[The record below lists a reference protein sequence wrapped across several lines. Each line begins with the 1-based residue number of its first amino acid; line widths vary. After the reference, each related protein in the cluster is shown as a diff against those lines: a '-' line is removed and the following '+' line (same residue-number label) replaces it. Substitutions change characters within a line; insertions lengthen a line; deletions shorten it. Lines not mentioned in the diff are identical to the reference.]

1 MALLTT
7 FEGTE
12 TQAAPLTISDLFNV
26 NDYFG
31 VKLFGDA
38 WNDVKRAA
46 AIIAQRAVNAPIMF
60 YISSLSNNQAAPGKS
75 SEAGRKLW
83 GYNDAAGVELLGAPC
98 WGAVKHEFDELLGW
112 NPFTTVKNVFK
123 TVRTP
128 FDWTANKVESWKI
141 PIVSDMASIYKSA
154 VGIGDMY
161 SPYDDDAWEKDA
173 YGKIIEWKE
182 LEGSMNANEYQRQ
195 AMRTNDGA
203 GRLEKTYNFVVED
216 KGYVTQAQIDAEK
229 EQKKQQELAKMYVD
243 QTDRAS
249 KAASEAAKAQKAYEE
264 RAAELER
271 TMKQYGAALE
281 PVAQQMATA
290 EQALA
295 KRTRSASA
303 IPCKRP

>member
-161 SPYDDDAWEKDA
+161 SPYDV
-173 YGKIIEWKE
+173 
-182 LEGSMNANEYQRQ
+182 
-195 AMRTNDGA
+195 A

-290 EQALA
+290 EQAKSDRLNTA
-295 KRTRSASA
+295 LWVCGGLGVFYLITRN
-303 IPCKRP
+303 KK

>member
-98 WGAVKHEFDELLGW
+98 WGAVKSQFDELLGW
-112 NPFTTVKNVFK
+112 NPFTATKKVFK
-123 TVRTP
+123 TLRTP
-128 FDWTANKVESWKI
+128 FDWTANKLESWDLPVISDLASGYKKI
-141 PIVSDMASIYKSA
+141 
-154 VGIGDMY
+154 VGVGEDFGPGT
-161 SPYDDDAWEKDA
+161 SSN
-173 YGKIIEWKE
+173 
-182 LEGSMNANEYQRQ
+182 LERS
-195 AMRTNDGA
+195 
-203 GRLEKTYNFVVED
+203 YNYAIED
-216 KGYVTQAQIDAEK
+216 KGYVTQAQIDAAKEK
-229 EQKKQQELAKMYVD
+229 KKQQEIEQMYKD
-243 QTDRAS
+243 QTARAS
-249 KAASEAAKAQKAYEE
+249 KAASEAAKAQKAYED
-264 RAAELER
+264 RAAELQNV
-271 TMKQYGAALE
+271 MKQYGASLE
-281 PVAQQMATA
+281 PVAQQIAIA
-290 EQALA
+290 EQA
-295 KRTRSASA
+295 KSDRTTTA
-303 IPCKRP
+303 IWVFGGLGVLYLLTRNKK

>member
-98 WGAVKHEFDELLGW
+98 WGAVKSQFDELLGW
-112 NPFTTVKNVFK
+112 NPFTAAKSALK
-123 TVRTP
+123 TIRTP
-128 FDWTANKVESWKI
+128 IDWAFNKVESWNV
-141 PIVSDMASIYKSA
+141 PVVSDIASGYKTLVGVGENFGPGTSA
-154 VGIGDMY
+154 
-161 SPYDDDAWEKDA
+161 
-173 YGKIIEWKE
+173 
-182 LEGSMNANEYQRQ
+182 N
-195 AMRTNDGA
+195 
-203 GRLEKTYNFVVED
+203 LEKTYNYTIEG

-229 EQKKQQELAKMYVD
+229 ERKKQQEIEQMYRD
-243 QTDRAS
+243 QTARAS
-249 KAASEAAKAQKAYEE
+249 KAASEAAKAQKEYEE
-264 RAAELER
+264 RAAELQNV
-271 TMKQYGAALE
+271 MKQYGAALE
-281 PVAQQMATA
+281 PAAQQIATA
-290 EQALA
+290 EQAKSDRLTTA
-295 KRTRSASA
+295 LLVGGGLTFVYLLTRKR
-303 IPCKRP
+303 K

>member
-60 YISSLSNNQAAPGKS
+60 YISSLSNNQAAPRQS
-75 SEAGRKLW
+75 SEVGRKLW

-98 WGAVKHEFDELLGW
+98 WGAVKSEFDELLGW
-112 NPFTTVKNVFK
+112 NPFTATKKVFK
-123 TVRTP
+123 TLRTP
-128 FDWTANKVESWKI
+128 FDWTANKLESWDLPVISDLASGYKKI
-141 PIVSDMASIYKSA
+141 
-154 VGIGDMY
+154 VGVGEDFGPGT
-161 SPYDDDAWEKDA
+161 SSN
-173 YGKIIEWKE
+173 
-182 LEGSMNANEYQRQ
+182 LERS
-195 AMRTNDGA
+195 
-203 GRLEKTYNFVVED
+203 YNYAVED
-216 KGYVTQAQIDAEK
+216 KGYVTQAKIDAEK
-229 EQKKQQELAKMYVD
+229 EKKKQQELEQMYTD
-243 QTDRAS
+243 QTARAS

-271 TMKQYGAALE
+271 TMKQYGVAME
-281 PVAQQMATA
+281 PVAQQMATV
-290 EQALA
+290 EQAKSDRLTTA
-295 KRTRSASA
+295 MWVCGGLGVFYLLTRN
-303 IPCKRP
+303 KK

>member
-38 WNDVKRAA
+38 WNDIKRAA

-98 WGAVKHEFDELLGW
+98 WGAVKNEFDELLGW

-161 SPYDDDAWEKDA
+161 SPYDV
-173 YGKIIEWKE
+173 
-182 LEGSMNANEYQRQ
+182 
-195 AMRTNDGA
+195 A

-216 KGYVTQAQIDAEK
+216 KGYVTQAQIDAENEK
-229 EQKKQQELAKMYVD
+229 KKQQELAKMYVD

-290 EQALA
+290 EQAKSDRLNTA
-295 KRTRSASA
+295 LWVCGGLGVFYLITRN
-303 IPCKRP
+303 KK

>member
-98 WGAVKHEFDELLGW
+98 WGAVKSQFDELLGW
-112 NPFTTVKNVFK
+112 NPFTATKKVFK
-123 TVRTP
+123 TIRTP
-128 FDWTANKVESWKI
+128 IDWAFNKVESWNV
-141 PIVSDMASIYKSA
+141 PVVSDFASGYKKI
-154 VGIGDMY
+154 VGVGDDFGPGTSSNLERSY
-161 SPYDDDAWEKDA
+161 NYA
-173 YGKIIEWKE
+173 IE
-182 LEGSMNANEYQRQ
+182 G
-195 AMRTNDGA
+195 
-203 GRLEKTYNFVVED
+203 

-229 EQKKQQELAKMYVD
+229 EKKKQQEIEQMYKD
-243 QTDRAS
+243 QTARAS
-249 KAASEAAKAQKAYEE
+249 KAASEAAKAQKAYED
-264 RAAELER
+264 RAAELQNV
-271 TMKQYGAALE
+271 MKQYGASLE

-290 EQALA
+290 EQAKSDRLTTAMWVCGGLGVFYLLA
-295 KRTRSASA
+295 RNKN
-303 IPCKRP
+303 

>member
-12 TQAAPLTISDLFNV
+12 TQAAPITISDLFNV

-161 SPYDDDAWEKDA
+161 SPYDV
-173 YGKIIEWKE
+173 
-182 LEGSMNANEYQRQ
+182 
-195 AMRTNDGA
+195 A

-229 EQKKQQELAKMYVD
+229 EQKKQQELAKMYTD
-243 QTDRAS
+243 QTARAS

-290 EQALA
+290 EQAKSDRLNTA
-295 KRTRSASA
+295 LLVCGGLGVFYLITRN
-303 IPCKRP
+303 KK

>member
-98 WGAVKHEFDELLGW
+98 WGAVKSQFDELLGW
-112 NPFTTVKNVFK
+112 NPFTATKKAFK
-123 TVRTP
+123 TLRTP
-128 FDWTANKVESWKI
+128 FDWTANKLESWDLPVISDLASGYKKI
-141 PIVSDMASIYKSA
+141 
-154 VGIGDMY
+154 VGVGEDFGPGT
-161 SPYDDDAWEKDA
+161 SSN
-173 YGKIIEWKE
+173 
-182 LEGSMNANEYQRQ
+182 LERS
-195 AMRTNDGA
+195 
-203 GRLEKTYNFVVED
+203 YNYAIED

-229 EQKKQQELAKMYVD
+229 EKKKQQEIEQMYKD
-243 QTDRAS
+243 QTARAS

-290 EQALA
+290 EQAKSDRLTTA
-295 KRTRSASA
+295 IWVCGGLGVFYLLTRN
-303 IPCKRP
+303 KK

>member
-38 WNDVKRAA
+38 WNDIKRAA

-161 SPYDDDAWEKDA
+161 SPYDV
-173 YGKIIEWKE
+173 
-182 LEGSMNANEYQRQ
+182 
-195 AMRTNDGA
+195 A

-290 EQALA
+290 EQAKSDRLNTA
-295 KRTRSASA
+295 LWVCGGLGVFYLITRN
-303 IPCKRP
+303 KK

>member
-46 AIIAQRAVNAPIMF
+46 AIIAQRAVNDPIMF

-98 WGAVKHEFDELLGW
+98 WGAVKSEFDELLGW
-112 NPFTTVKNVFK
+112 NPFTAAKKVINTI
-123 TVRTP
+123 RTP
-128 FDWTANKVESWKI
+128 VDWAANKIESWEI
-141 PIVSDMASIYKSA
+141 PFVSDIATAYKWA
-154 VGIGDMY
+154 VDIGDEF
-161 SPYDDDAWEKDA
+161 SP
-173 YGKIIEWKE
+173 IT
-182 LEGSMNANEYQRQ
+182 QF
-195 AMRTNDGA
+195 
-203 GRLEKTYNFVVED
+203 EKTYNLVVED
-216 KGYVTQAQIDAEK
+216 KGYVTQAKIDAEK
-229 EQKKQQELAKMYVD
+229 EKKKQQELKQMYVD
-243 QTDRAS
+243 QTSRAS

-271 TMKQYGAALE
+271 TMKQYGAAME

-290 EQALA
+290 EQAKSDRLNTA
-295 KRTRSASA
+295 LWVCGGLGVFYLLTRN
-303 IPCKRP
+303 KK

>member
-26 NDYFG
+26 NDYYG

-161 SPYDDDAWEKDA
+161 SPYDV
-173 YGKIIEWKE
+173 
-182 LEGSMNANEYQRQ
+182 
-195 AMRTNDGA
+195 A

-229 EQKKQQELAKMYVD
+229 EKKRQQELEQMYTD
-243 QTDRAS
+243 QTARAS

-290 EQALA
+290 EQAKSDRLTTA
-295 KRTRSASA
+295 IWVCGGLGVFYLLTRN
-303 IPCKRP
+303 KK

>member
-12 TQAAPLTISDLFNV
+12 TQAAPITISDLFNV

-98 WGAVKHEFDELLGW
+98 WGAVKSQFDELLGW
-112 NPFTTVKNVFK
+112 NPFTATKKVFK
-123 TVRTP
+123 TLRTP
-128 FDWTANKVESWKI
+128 FDWTANKLESWDLPVISDLASGYKKI
-141 PIVSDMASIYKSA
+141 
-154 VGIGDMY
+154 VGVGEDFGPVT
-161 SPYDDDAWEKDA
+161 SSN
-173 YGKIIEWKE
+173 
-182 LEGSMNANEYQRQ
+182 LERS
-195 AMRTNDGA
+195 
-203 GRLEKTYNFVVED
+203 YNYAVED

-229 EQKKQQELAKMYVD
+229 EKKKQQELEQMYKD
-243 QTDRAS
+243 QTSRAS

-264 RAAELER
+264 RAKELE
-271 TMKQYGAALE
+271 TVLQQYGTSLE
-281 PVAQQMATA
+281 PVAKQMATI
-290 EQALA
+290 EQAKSDRLTTVLLVGGGLTFVYLITR
-295 KRTRSASA
+295 KR
-303 IPCKRP
+303 K

>member
-1 MALLTT
+1 MKMALLTT

-12 TQAAPLTISDLFNV
+12 TQADPLTISDLFNV

-31 VKLFGDA
+31 LKLFGDA

-60 YISSLSNNQAAPGKS
+60 YIASLSNNQAAPGKS

-98 WGAVKHEFDELLGW
+98 WGAVKSQFDELLGW
-112 NPFTTVKNVFK
+112 NPFTATKKVFK
-123 TVRTP
+123 TLRTP
-128 FDWTANKVESWKI
+128 FDWTANKLESWDLPVISDLASGYKKI
-141 PIVSDMASIYKSA
+141 
-154 VGIGDMY
+154 VGVGDDFGPGT
-161 SPYDDDAWEKDA
+161 SSN
-173 YGKIIEWKE
+173 
-182 LEGSMNANEYQRQ
+182 LERS
-195 AMRTNDGA
+195 
-203 GRLEKTYNFVVED
+203 YNYAIED

-229 EQKKQQELAKMYVD
+229 EKKKQQEIEQMYKD
-243 QTDRAS
+243 QTARAS

-290 EQALA
+290 EQAKSDRLTTA
-295 KRTRSASA
+295 IWVCGGLGVFYLLTR
-303 IPCKRP
+303 I

>member
-12 TQAAPLTISDLFNV
+12 TQAAPITISDLFNV

-98 WGAVKHEFDELLGW
+98 WGAVKNEFDELLGW

-161 SPYDDDAWEKDA
+161 SPYDV
-173 YGKIIEWKE
+173 
-182 LEGSMNANEYQRQ
+182 
-195 AMRTNDGA
+195 A

-216 KGYVTQAQIDAEK
+216 KGYVTQAQIDAENEK
-229 EQKKQQELAKMYVD
+229 KKQQELAKMYVD

-271 TMKQYGAALE
+271 TMKQYGASLE

-290 EQALA
+290 EQAKSDRLNTA
-295 KRTRSASA
+295 LWVCGGLGVFYLITRN
-303 IPCKRP
+303 KK

>member
-12 TQAAPLTISDLFNV
+12 TQAAPITISDLFNV

-98 WGAVKHEFDELLGW
+98 WGAVKSQFDELLGW
-112 NPFTTVKNVFK
+112 NPFTAAKKVFK
-123 TVRTP
+123 TIRTP
-128 FDWTANKVESWKI
+128 VDWAANQIESWEI
-141 PIVSDMASIYKSA
+141 PFVSDIATGYKWA
-154 VGIGDMY
+154 VGVGDEF
-161 SPYDDDAWEKDA
+161 SPTT
-173 YGKIIEWKE
+173 
-182 LEGSMNANEYQRQ
+182 QF
-195 AMRTNDGA
+195 
-203 GRLEKTYNFVVED
+203 EKTYNLVVED
-216 KGYVTQAQIDAEK
+216 KGYVTQAKIDAEK
-229 EQKKQQELAKMYVD
+229 EKKKQQELEQMYTD
-243 QTDRAS
+243 QTARAS

-271 TMKQYGAALE
+271 TMKQYGAAME

-290 EQALA
+290 EQAKSDRLNTA
-295 KRTRSASA
+295 LWVCGGLGVFYLLTRN
-303 IPCKRP
+303 KK

>member
-98 WGAVKHEFDELLGW
+98 WGAVKSEFDELLGW
-112 NPFTTVKNVFK
+112 NPFTATKKVFK
-123 TVRTP
+123 TLRTP
-128 FDWTANKVESWKI
+128 FDWTANKLESWDLPVISDLASGYKKI
-141 PIVSDMASIYKSA
+141 
-154 VGIGDMY
+154 VGVGEDFGPGT
-161 SPYDDDAWEKDA
+161 SSN
-173 YGKIIEWKE
+173 
-182 LEGSMNANEYQRQ
+182 LERS
-195 AMRTNDGA
+195 
-203 GRLEKTYNFVVED
+203 YNYAIED

-229 EQKKQQELAKMYVD
+229 EKKKQQELEQMYRD
-243 QTDRAS
+243 QTSRAS

-264 RAAELER
+264 RAKELE
-271 TMKQYGAALE
+271 TVLQQYGTSLE
-281 PVAQQMATA
+281 PVAKQMATI
-290 EQALA
+290 EQAKSDRLTTA
-295 KRTRSASA
+295 LLVGGGITFVYLLTRKR
-303 IPCKRP
+303 K

>member
-98 WGAVKHEFDELLGW
+98 WGAVKNEFDELLGW

-161 SPYDDDAWEKDA
+161 SPYDV
-173 YGKIIEWKE
+173 
-182 LEGSMNANEYQRQ
+182 
-195 AMRTNDGA
+195 A

-216 KGYVTQAQIDAEK
+216 KGYVTQAQIDAENEK
-229 EQKKQQELAKMYVD
+229 KKQQELAKMYVD

-290 EQALA
+290 EQAKSDRLNTA
-295 KRTRSASA
+295 LWVCGGLGVFYLITRN
-303 IPCKRP
+303 KK

>member
-12 TQAAPLTISDLFNV
+12 TQAAPITISDLFNV

-98 WGAVKHEFDELLGW
+98 WGAVKSQFDELLGW
-112 NPFTTVKNVFK
+112 NPFTATKKVFK
-123 TVRTP
+123 TLRTP
-128 FDWTANKVESWKI
+128 IDWAANKIESWDI
-141 PIVSDMASIYKSA
+141 PLVSDMASGYKYA
-154 VGIGDMY
+154 VGIGDQFT
-161 SPYDDDAWEKDA
+161 PLDP
-173 YGKIIEWKE
+173 
-182 LEGSMNANEYQRQ
+182 
-195 AMRTNDGA
+195 A
-203 GRLEKTYNFVVED
+203 GQLEKTWNYTIDD

-229 EQKKQQELAKMYVD
+229 ERKKQQELEQMYTD
-243 QTDRAS
+243 QTARAS

-264 RAAELER
+264 RAAELQNV
-271 TMKQYGAALE
+271 MKQYGAALE
-281 PVAQQMATA
+281 PAAQQIATA
-290 EQALA
+290 EQAKSDRLTTA
-295 KRTRSASA
+295 LLVGGGLTFVYLLTRKR
-303 IPCKRP
+303 K

>member
-31 VKLFGDA
+31 LKLFGDA

-75 SEAGRKLW
+75 SEAGKKLW

-112 NPFTTVKNVFK
+112 NPFTTIKSALK
-123 TVRTP
+123 TVRKP
-128 FDWTANKVESWKI
+128 IDWAAGKIESWNV
-141 PIVSDMASIYKSA
+141 PIVSDLATGYKWA
-154 VGIGDMY
+154 VGVGDMY
-161 SPYDDDAWEKDA
+161 SPMDP
-173 YGKIIEWKE
+173 G
-182 LEGSMNANEYQRQ
+182 GQ
-195 AMRTNDGA
+195 
-203 GRLEKTYNFVVED
+203 LEKTWNYTVED

-229 EQKKQQELAKMYVD
+229 EKKKQQELEQMYID
-243 QTDRAS
+243 QSARAS

-264 RAAELER
+264 RAAELQNV
-271 TMKQYGAALE
+271 MKQYGASLE
-281 PVAQQMATA
+281 PVAQQIAIA
-290 EQALA
+290 EQA
-295 KRTRSASA
+295 KSDRTTTVIWVLGAVGITYLITR
-303 IPCKRP
+303 KK

>member
-12 TQAAPLTISDLFNV
+12 TQAATLTISDLFNV

-98 WGAVKHEFDELLGW
+98 WGAVKSQFDELLGW
-112 NPFTTVKNVFK
+112 NPFTATKKVFK
-123 TVRTP
+123 TLRTP
-128 FDWTANKVESWKI
+128 FDWTANKLESWDLPVISDLASGYKKI
-141 PIVSDMASIYKSA
+141 
-154 VGIGDMY
+154 VGVGDDFGPGT
-161 SPYDDDAWEKDA
+161 SSN
-173 YGKIIEWKE
+173 
-182 LEGSMNANEYQRQ
+182 LERS
-195 AMRTNDGA
+195 
-203 GRLEKTYNFVVED
+203 YNYAIED

-229 EQKKQQELAKMYVD
+229 EKKKQQEIEQMYKD
-243 QTDRAS
+243 QTARAS

-264 RAAELER
+264 RAKELE
-271 TMKQYGAALE
+271 TVLQQYGTSLE

-290 EQALA
+290 EQAKSDRLTTA
-295 KRTRSASA
+295 LLVGGGLTFVYLITRKR
-303 IPCKRP
+303 K

>member
-83 GYNDAAGVELLGAPC
+83 GYNDAAGVELLGAPT
-98 WGAVKHEFDELLGW
+98 WGAVKQEFDELLGW

-161 SPYDDDAWEKDA
+161 SPYDV
-173 YGKIIEWKE
+173 
-182 LEGSMNANEYQRQ
+182 
-195 AMRTNDGA
+195 A

-229 EQKKQQELAKMYVD
+229 EKKKQQELAKMYVD

-264 RAAELER
+264 RAAELQNV
-271 TMKQYGAALE
+271 MKQYGASLE
-281 PVAQQMATA
+281 PVAKQIAIA
-290 EQALA
+290 EQA
-295 KRTRSASA
+295 KSDRTTTAIWVCGGLGVLYLLTRNKNVRRS
-303 IPCKRP
+303 

>member
-12 TQAAPLTISDLFNV
+12 TQAAPITISDLFNV

-98 WGAVKHEFDELLGW
+98 WGAVKNEFDELLGW

-161 SPYDDDAWEKDA
+161 SPYDV
-173 YGKIIEWKE
+173 
-182 LEGSMNANEYQRQ
+182 
-195 AMRTNDGA
+195 A

-216 KGYVTQAQIDAEK
+216 KGYVTQAQIDAENEK
-229 EQKKQQELAKMYVD
+229 KKQQELAKMYVD

-290 EQALA
+290 EQAKSDRLNTA
-295 KRTRSASA
+295 LWVCGGLGVFYLITRN
-303 IPCKRP
+303 KK